1 MPRASSGGW
10 LPRSLPVGRHGNV
23 IEASRPSVSAPKL
36 PGSGGS
42 RRHAVMQDYTRRHMA
57 VNIRTFT
64 LEAHHLDGL
73 VAWERGLAVR
83 PRRGDQQGDDP
94 CYTCG

>member
-1 MPRASSGGW
+1 
-10 LPRSLPVGRHGNV
+10 
-23 IEASRPSVSAPKL
+23 
-36 PGSGGS
+36 
-42 RRHAVMQDYTRRHMA
+42 MQDYTRRHMA

>member
-1 MPRASSGGW
+1 
-10 LPRSLPVGRHGNV
+10 
-23 IEASRPSVSAPKL
+23 VSAPKT

-42 RRHAVMQDYTRRHMA
+42 RRHAVMQAYTRRPMA

-64 LEAHHLDGL
+64 LEAHHLDGM
-73 VAWERGLAVR
+73 VASARGLAVR